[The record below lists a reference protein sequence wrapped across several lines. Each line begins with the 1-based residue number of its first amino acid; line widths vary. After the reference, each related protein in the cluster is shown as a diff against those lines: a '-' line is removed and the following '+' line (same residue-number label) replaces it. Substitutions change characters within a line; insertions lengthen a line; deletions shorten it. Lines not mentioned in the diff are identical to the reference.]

1 MGLYSGGH
9 PRHHPLGNGGALLFA
24 RPIGA
29 SSFYADL
36 LGYLSPPAEDQ
47 QGEKPFLSG
56 EVRFNLN
63 FKRLSGRPY
72 EGGRW
77 KREPVECSRVNS
89 FTNEP
94 TCNDNSSGFCMLDLW
109 I

>member
-47 QGEKPFLSG
+47 QGEMPFLSG

-63 FKRLSGRPY
+63 FKRLWSQDDHMEVGVGKGNQLNVAELIPLLMN
-72 EGGRW
+72 
-77 KREPVECSRVNS
+77 PLVMTTAVVFAC
-89 FTNEP
+89 
-94 TCNDNSSGFCMLDLW
+94 
-109 I
+109 